1 MFNPILIY
9 KTRFIEQKS
18 DDSYNLDFS
27 AKFSP
32 DIFPA
37 KYSVAS
43 SVSTGGSDGTVA
55 SGNSE
60 LAISLDLSKKMQNS
74 NFLITLGANYIL

>member
-18 DDSYNLDFS
+18 DDSYNLDFLQNFLRYIS
-27 AKFSP
+27 C
-32 DIFPA
+32 

-55 SGNSE
+55 SGNRTSY
-60 LAISLDLSKKMQNS
+60 IS
-74 NFLITLGANYIL
+74 